1 MQARQIEL
9 KEVGEHGAFKYRE
22 LLTLILNRPSN
33 PQVGM
38 SLKEIRQCNKILD
51 KIEAAN
57 GSILLTEEEWRM
69 LHERVEA
76 FPFGLGGRDIQQ
88 FGDDI
93 AHAPMVELGPVAV

>member
-1 MQARQIEL
+1 MHARQIAL
-9 KEVGEHGAFKYRE
+9 KEIGALKYQE
-22 LLTLILNRPSN
+22 LLALILNRPSN
-33 PQVGM
+33 PQLGM

-57 GSILLTEEEWRM
+57 GDGSMLLTEDEWRM

-76 FPFGLGGRDIQQ
+76 FPFGMGGRDIQQ

-93 AHAPMVELGPVAV
+93 ANAPVVKLGPVAAS